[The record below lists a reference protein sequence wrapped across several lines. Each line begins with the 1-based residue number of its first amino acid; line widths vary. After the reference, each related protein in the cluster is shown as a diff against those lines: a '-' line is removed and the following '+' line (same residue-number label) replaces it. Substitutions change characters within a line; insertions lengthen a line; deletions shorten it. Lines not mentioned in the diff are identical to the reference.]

1 MISSLCVCCDETC
14 VESRI
19 KKKTEGRSRKSV
31 GRIIWPHRILGRK
44 LANPTVCSLPNGCAV
59 YACLCRPFIFL
70 FGWLFPIFLWNAKN
84 KNAEYTHSVS
94 LSWAI
99 YSPTACASLMLSV
112 YLCNICERSTS
123 RIEKRGGG
131 GLRASARQQTTTTTT
146 TKRIGWQRQAVYIEE
161 PHTWLKRAKCHAL

>member
-1 MISSLCVCCDETC
+1 
-14 VESRI
+14 
-19 KKKTEGRSRKSV
+19 
-31 GRIIWPHRILGRK
+31 
-44 LANPTVCSLPNGCAV
+44 
-59 YACLCRPFIFL
+59 
-70 FGWLFPIFLWNAKN
+70 
-84 KNAEYTHSVS
+84 
-94 LSWAI
+94 
-99 YSPTACASLMLSV
+99 MLSV